1 MGRGGSATLG
11 QGGLHSRRGQ
21 RGHFGKLAFTS
32 KFSFQA
38 GRIREK
44 RAWNFAPVSKLILT
58 SYFLL
63 PLFHE
68 ARSTPGGGRGL
79 TRRADLGRGADWPEG
94 GLDAEERM
102 RLQGAEGS
110 LGGPFLE
117 SGYPAGSPA
126 YMAHNVRISVCAHY
140 P

>member
-11 QGGLHSRRGQ
+11 QGGGLHSRRGQ

-58 SYFLL
+58 SDFLL

-68 ARSTPGGGRGL
+68 ARSTPGGRGF
-79 TRRADLGRGADWPEG
+79 TRAGLGRGADWPEG

-110 LGGPFLE
+110 LRGPFLE

-126 YMAHNVRISVCAHY
+126 DLAHNVRISVCAHY